1 MFTDFINNSKRDE
14 FMANVSTRDVTDASQ
29 PSLWFPY
36 ARLMAPRRFIFH
48 MGPTNSG
55 KTRSAI
61 EALEQAKNGV
71 YCAPLRLLAWETA
84 EKLRSKGVVCDLHT
98 G

>member
-1 MFTDFINNSKRDE
+1 
-14 FMANVSTRDVTDASQ
+14 
-29 PSLWFPY
+29 
-36 ARLMAPRRFIFH
+36 MAPRRFIYH

-61 EALEQAKNGV
+61 EALEKAKNGV